1 MLALP
6 LVALLAAQTP
16 EAEAP
21 PPQLQPAPAASAA
34 PSAGL
39 SSEALRHLMHTY
51 VRGERAAAI
60 PFAFAGVAQ
69 ALAGSLLLTSS
80 ADLAHGTAWPL
91 IAFGAVEIIA
101 AVVLGV
107 RSQEPKL
114 DALLDQGVPG
124 FLEQERHHAHR
135 IVHVYQP
142 LLLIVEGAVVGAGG
156 VMAGI
161 GAAKTNQALEGV
173 GFGLAIGAL
182 ALFLLDWAVLDR
194 AQAYE
199 AALNTP

>member
-6 LVALLAAQTP
+6 LVALVAAQTP
-16 EAEAP
+16 EAP
-21 PPQLQPAPAASAA
+21 PPQLQPPQAAA
-34 PSAGL
+34 PSASGL
-39 SSEALRHLMHTY
+39 SSDALRHLMHTY
-51 VRGERAAAI
+51 VRGERTAAI

-69 ALAGSLLLTSS
+69 ALAGSLLFISD
-80 ADLAHGTAWPL
+80 ADLAHGAAWPL

-114 DALLDQGVPG
+114 DALLDQSVPE
-124 FLEQERHHAHR
+124 FLTHERAHAHR

-142 LLLIVEGAVVGAGG
+142 LLLIVEGAVVAAGG

-194 AQAYE
+194 ALAYE